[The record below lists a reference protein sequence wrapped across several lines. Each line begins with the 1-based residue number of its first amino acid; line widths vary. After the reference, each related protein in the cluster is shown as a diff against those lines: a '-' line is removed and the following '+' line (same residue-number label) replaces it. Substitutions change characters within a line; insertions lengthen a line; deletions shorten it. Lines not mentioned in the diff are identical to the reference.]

1 MVLNTKKMQE
11 MSGENRLLVDTSVLI
26 FLLEGNKL
34 ATEMLQDKILY
45 YSFIT
50 EIELL
55 GFYGITIPQKK
66 FIQKFLSDLNK
77 IGYTEKIEKLTIELR
92 QKKKIKVPDAIIA
105 ATALAHDLPLITED
119 RGFKSITDLE
129 CILFERA

>member
-1 MVLNTKKMQE
+1 
-11 MSGENRLLVDTSVLI
+11 MSGENRLLVDANVLI

-105 ATALAHDLPLITED
+105 ATALAHDQPLITED

-129 CILFERA
+129 CILFVRA